1 MPEKLLGDQLRLKQ
15 VLVNLT
21 KNALKFIHTSGKQ
34 AFIVLFASYDEENEM
49 LRVCV
54 SDNGKGIEESEQSQI
69 FEKFG
74 KLLRTASIN
83 SEGIGLGLT
92 ISRRLVEANGGEL
105 KVSSEGI
112 NQGAQFMFAMK
123 M

>member
-1 MPEKLLGDQLRLKQ
+1 M
-15 VLVNLT
+15 
-21 KNALKFIHTSGKQ
+21 
-34 AFIVLFASYDEENEM
+34 LFASYDEESEM

-74 KLLRTASIN
+74 KLLRTASMN

-105 KVSSEGI
+105 KVYSGGI

>member
-1 MPEKLLGDQLRLKQ
+1 M
-15 VLVNLT
+15 N
-21 KNALKFIHTSGKQ
+21 
-34 AFIVLFASYDEENEM
+34 
-49 LRVCV
+49 
-54 SDNGKGIEESEQSQI
+54 SD
-69 FEKFG
+69 
-74 KLLRTASIN
+74 
-83 SEGIGLGLT
+83 GIGLGLT